1 MQDEGAGAGAG
12 RGGPVLTSPNMAE
25 LSLHHQQLLQ
35 QLSFLHSSADTVS
48 VWSNACCDLLAVRQ
62 TTGSKHLILLTN
74 NNKDGK
80 QINNRGT
87 AGQTS
92 KVEQSRD
99 GAEYGTVAIPVV
111 QSTVGQ
117 QGTAIS

>member
-1 MQDEGAGAGAG
+1 MQDEGAGTGAG
-12 RGGPVLTSPNMAE
+12 RGGPVLTGPNMAE

-48 VWSNACCDLLAVRQ
+48 VWSNAWPACCDLLAVRQ

-80 QINNRGT
+80 QINNRSS

-92 KVEQSRD
+92 KAEQ
-99 GAEYGTVAIPVV
+99 GGC
-111 QSTVGQ
+111 
-117 QGTAIS
+117 